1 MKTDK
6 SPIKSLETTI
16 DENNYENYVPSI
28 SKNSTESEIDK
39 VPYKWEKS
47 AVSRGCPNAANTSK
61 RAALLEK
68 GCRNNK

>member
-6 SPIKSLETTI
+6 SPIKSFETTI

-39 VPYKWEKS
+39 VPYKWENPLL
-47 AVSRGCPNAANTSK
+47 VEDVLMQQIQANVQ
-61 RAALLEK
+61 LF
-68 GCRNNK
+68 